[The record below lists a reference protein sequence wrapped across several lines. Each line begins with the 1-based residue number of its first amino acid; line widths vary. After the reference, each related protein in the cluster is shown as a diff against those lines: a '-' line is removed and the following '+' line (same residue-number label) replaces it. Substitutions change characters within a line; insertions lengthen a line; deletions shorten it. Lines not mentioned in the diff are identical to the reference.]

1 MPLPRFGP
9 PPGLPISAN
18 AMYDLRTKKNGTAAR
33 NRMKKQRKPIN
44 YRSFFKKAARLAGGL
59 ILVALAVVVGYELYG
74 VAIHTTFLR
83 LDRIEVNSLK
93 KLHREDV
100 IALAG
105 VRPGDDMLTMKLPRI
120 GEQLMKN
127 PWVKNV
133 RVRRYFPHTLTI
145 EITEREPVAV
155 LNMGYLYYLDGK
167 GDIFKPLTEGDRLD
181 YPVLTGISEDDMWK
195 DPTGSKEAL
204 HEALDLISILSGGQV
219 LKLADISELHYDKGY
234 GFTLFTTQGG
244 VPVKLGNSGF
254 NEKLARL
261 SRIYRELQAQMSTLE
276 YIDLDYGDKIIVK
289 KA

>member
-1 MPLPRFGP
+1 
-9 PPGLPISAN
+9 
-18 AMYDLRTKKNGTAAR
+18 
-33 NRMKKQRKPIN
+33 MKKQRKPIN
-44 YRSFFKKAARLAGGL
+44 YRGFFKKAARLAGGL
-59 ILVALAVVVGYELYG
+59 IVATLVVVAGYELYG
-74 VAIHTTFLR
+74 VVIHTTFLR
-83 LDRIEVNSLK
+83 LDRIEVNPLK

-105 VRPGDDMLTMKLPRI
+105 VKPGDDMLTMKLQRI

-127 PWVKNV
+127 PWVENV

-145 EITEREPVAV
+145 EIAEREPVAV

-167 GDIFKPLTEGDRLD
+167 GDVFKPLTEGDRLD

-195 DPTGSKEAL
+195 DPAGSKEAL
-204 HEALDLISILSGGQV
+204 KEALDLIRLLSGGQV

-234 GFTLFTTQGG
+234 GFTLFTTRGG

-261 SRIYRELQAQMSTLE
+261 SRIYRELQAQMPTLE

-289 KA
+289 KV